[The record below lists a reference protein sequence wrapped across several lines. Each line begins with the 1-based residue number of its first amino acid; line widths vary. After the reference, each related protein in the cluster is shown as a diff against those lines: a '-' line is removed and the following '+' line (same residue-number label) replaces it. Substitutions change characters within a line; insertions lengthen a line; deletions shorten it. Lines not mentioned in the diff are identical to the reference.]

1 MIHKI
6 EPHKYYPEYRNQ
18 APKESDFIFI
28 FDENEVLLL
37 KDDNDIPYIP
47 TFIQAHQT
55 YGHKYSMSRFLLD
68 AEYLFSID
76 EQAFYR
82 MNISECGLLLLE
94 DACMY
99 SQNIFR
105 AFEPEYMAFAGVTA
119 CQINRFRT
127 DRQFC
132 GRCASKMERSNME
145 RAMICPT
152 CGNIEYPTISPA
164 IITAITNGDKL
175 LLTKYAGGSY
185 RNWALVAGFVEV
197 GETFKGAVRRE
208 VMEEVG
214 LNVKNISYYKS
225 QPWSFSDSAMI
236 GFFAELDG
244 DDTICLEENEL
255 ATAEWFSREDIPELP
270 SDISI
275 AQEMMMYFKNGG
287 DPY

>member
-1 MIHKI
+1 M
-6 EPHKYYPEYRNQ
+6 
-18 APKESDFIFI
+18 
-28 FDENEVLLL
+28 
-37 KDDNDIPYIP
+37 
-47 TFIQAHQT
+47 
-55 YGHKYSMSRFLLD
+55 
-68 AEYLFSID
+68 
-76 EQAFYR
+76 
-82 MNISECGLLLLE
+82 
-94 DACMY
+94 
-99 SQNIFR
+99 
-105 AFEPEYMAFAGVTA
+105 
-119 CQINRFRT
+119 
-127 DRQFC
+127 
-132 GRCASKMERSNME
+132 
-145 RAMICPT
+145 
-152 CGNIEYPTISPA
+152 
-164 IITAITNGDKL
+164 
-175 LLTKYAGGSY
+175 
-185 RNWALVAGFVEV
+185 EV

>member
-1 MIHKI
+1 
-6 EPHKYYPEYRNQ
+6 
-18 APKESDFIFI
+18 
-28 FDENEVLLL
+28 
-37 KDDNDIPYIP
+37 
-47 TFIQAHQT
+47 
-55 YGHKYSMSRFLLD
+55 
-68 AEYLFSID
+68 
-76 EQAFYR
+76 
-82 MNISECGLLLLE
+82 
-94 DACMY
+94 
-99 SQNIFR
+99 
-105 AFEPEYMAFAGVTA
+105 
-119 CQINRFRT
+119 
-127 DRQFC
+127 
-132 GRCASKMERSNME
+132 ME
-145 RAMICPT
+145 RAMICSN